1 VSESCRVDHDASDV
15 RVPRDGADSLD
26 EGSFLVALK
35 EDHVEVESLAEWLQ
49 FRFELGQGGSAIDL
63 GLPAAELVEVGAV
76 DDEYPGH
83 LADDGKIVVLKR
95 SNALRRSLLLV
106 LVAGVLACGDA
117 PFGDVGGGASD
128 WIGEPTLVSTATTEA
143 DGPALVPVRRVDWF
157 NGDLPPVA
165 GTTSAE
171 IISGVYARAQPSDP
185 FVQATPAE
193 IALALPGIEFPSQVP
208 PEVRYVTSQLVYD
221 LAQISL
227 SSEQVA
233 AFGLWSVEPYT
244 RSRSVGQQ
252 AVLTVINDP
261 EGLAALASGT
271 ADTSCARFIDRQA
284 ACSVTSVEGSPAWE
298 LTDRL
303 GVSLIWY
310 SATYRYELFLRSGV
324 NSGWA
329 VPMADSARPLDSVSS

>member
-1 VSESCRVDHDASDV
+1 MGEGCGVDQQAGNV
-15 RVPRDGADSLD
+15 RFPRDGADLFD
-26 EGSFLVALK
+26 QVRLIVALK
-35 EDHVEVESLAEWLQ
+35 EVQVELEALSNSPQ
-49 FRFELGQGGSAIDL
+49 FRLELGQGGPAINL
-63 GLPAAELVEVGAV
+63 GLPTTELVEVGAI

-83 LADDGKIVVLKR
+83 LVDDGKIGALKR
-95 SNALRRSLLLV
+95 SNALKRSLLLV
-106 LVAGVLACGDA
+106 LVAGVLACGDT

-128 WIGEPTLVSTATTEA
+128 WIGEPTLVSAATTAA
-143 DGPALVPVRRVDWF
+143 DAPALVPVRRVDWF

-193 IALALPGIEFPSQVP
+193 ISLALPGIEFPSQVP

-252 AVLTVINDP
+252 GVLTVINDP

-284 ACSVTSVEGSPAWE
+284 ECAVTSVEGSPAWE

-329 VPMADSARPLDSVSS
+329 VPMADSARPLDAVSS